1 MFCIWETG
9 SKVQLEN
16 KTCKIKKDI
25 LEKVWVHMRER
36 REREREERKKREFDV
51 PNTNA
56 YYKVKILE
64 TECNWTKKK
73 TDELMEQIILV

>member
-1 MFCIWETG
+1 
-9 SKVQLEN
+9 
-16 KTCKIKKDI
+16 
-25 LEKVWVHMRER
+25 MRER

-73 TDELMEQIILV
+73 QMN